1 MKNIIYIAFIALG
14 FCACDNTEEI
24 LNQTPE
30 TLHSPAVYHMSL
42 QASFDAQTRSV
53 TFDGALED
61 DDDDGVITSIT
72 TEFLEGD
79 EIYVYNETK
88 QAFARDASTN
98 YELSYLQPTNIFGNV
113 CTLEGDLT
121 FYKRIDANEWEVVTV
136 DADDTY
142 SLYYRPFFT
151 QGNDFGDDVPQFYYN
166 NQDGSAG
173 AASWLDFAEATGITM
188 TLSENTLTAPNDIC
202 FHNLQSM
209 FRLQL
214 SFLVNGE
221 PLQKDI
227 KRLTISTTNGTLL
240 WAYNPSFPEEQKY
253 ETYDLDLYNLD
264 ISYQDNITAGF
275 IYLSLAFHYTED
287 YPAKDDQLILTAVD
301 DEDNV
306 WQCVKAVPKG
316 GFQNSK
322 YYYGSCE
329 MEWQYQCVK
338 PEVTRSDGGNEN
350 DFEPDL
356 DGWYN
361 IYSHNDNPI
370 DITISGNSV
379 GYRFYLNN
387 VPAVVTLTGTDNPV
401 SAYWS
406 GQNAFIESDDD
417 LTIILDCNYEIDN
430 SLAFEKGIDCGGELK
445 LKTTGS
451 TQTLTVITNDGG
463 DFAYGIYGGSNFDAM
478 YYDFDDIGNL
488 ADDGFTVTC
497 PGPVDNG
504 NYTYTWV
511 YTVTP
516 NN

>member
-98 YELSYLQPTNIFGNV
+98 YKLSYLQPTNIFGNV
-113 CTLEGDLT
+113 CTLEGNLT
-121 FYKRIDANEWEVVTV
+121 FYKRNDANEWEVVTV

-151 QGNDFGDDVPQFYYN
+151 QDNDFGDVVPLFYYD

-173 AASWLDFAEATGITM
+173 AASWRDFAEATGITM

-214 SFLVNGE
+214 RFLVNDE
-221 PLQKDI
+221 LLQKDI
-227 KRLTISTTNGTLL
+227 KHLTISTTKGTLL
-240 WAYNPSFPEEQKY
+240 WAYYPSYPEEQKY
-253 ETYDLDLYNLD
+253 DTDDLNLYNLD

-287 YPAKDDQLILTAVD
+287 CPAEGDKLILTAVD
-301 DEDNV
+301 TEDNV
-306 WQCVKAVPKG
+306 WQCVKDVPEG

-338 PEVTRSDGGNEN
+338 PEVTRSDGGDEDELEPYDGEY
-350 DFEPDL
+350 DFSGDTDPA
-356 DGWYN
+356 
-361 IYSHNDNPI
+361 I
-370 DITISGNSV
+370 ITISGNSV
-379 GYRFYLNN
+379 GYNFWFNGS
-387 VPAVVTLTGTDNPV
+387 AEITLTGNGTAVSYKDNID
-401 SAYWS
+401 
-406 GQNAFIESDDD
+406 FIYSNSPLTIVLESDYS
-417 LTIILDCNYEIDN
+417 IICPKYETAIC
-430 SLAFEKGIDCGGELK
+430 SESILK
-445 LKTTGS
+445 LKTEGNAPK
-451 TQTLTVITNDGG
+451 TLTVTTND
-463 DFAYGIYGGSNFDAM
+463 DEYSGIYGSDN
-478 YYDFDDIGNL
+478 YDSEIYKDVSAL

-504 NYTYTWV
+504 NGTYTWV
-511 YTVTP
+511 YTVAPVTP